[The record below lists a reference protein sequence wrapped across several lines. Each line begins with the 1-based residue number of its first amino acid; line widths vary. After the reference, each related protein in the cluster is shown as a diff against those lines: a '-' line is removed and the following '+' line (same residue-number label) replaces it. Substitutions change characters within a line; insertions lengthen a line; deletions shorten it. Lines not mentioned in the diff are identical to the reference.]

1 MVRDLLLFVVVLLG
15 FAGAGWAQESDATAD
30 ASDAGKVRT
39 QIEDQFEAMAERL
52 ALTDD
57 QRVALEPILQAQFAD
72 TRSILES
79 HGLDQQTE
87 NPASRQERRALFREL
102 RQRNQQTQAQVA
114 EILSEEQMVAYREL
128 QAERR
133 ARMRERFRHAPDD

>member
-1 MVRDLLLFVVVLLG
+1 MVRGLLVFVVVLLG
-15 FAGAGWAQESDATAD
+15 FAGSGWAQENDATAN
-30 ASDAGKVRT
+30 ASEAGEVRA

-72 TRSILES
+72 NRAILES
-79 HGLDQQTE
+79 HGLDQQSE

-114 EILSEEQMVAYREL
+114 EILSEEQMVVYREL

-133 ARMRERFRHAPDD
+133 DRMRERVRNARDD